1 MNKCVCVLEVR
12 VCACS
17 ARVCVCVRVC
27 ACILVLVHANACGS
41 ECTQVGIL
49 EEVRECIFMLERC
62 VLMFSHVNKIEEE

>member
-1 MNKCVCVLEVR
+1 MLVVS

-17 ARVCVCVRVC
+17 ECVC
-27 ACILVLVHANACGS
+27 VHANACGS

-62 VLMFSHVNKIEEE
+62 VLIFSHVNKIEEG

>member
-1 MNKCVCVLEVR
+1 MLVVS

-17 ARVCVCVRVC
+17 ECVC
-27 ACILVLVHANACGS
+27 VHANACGS

-62 VLMFSHVNKIEEE
+62 VLIFSHVNKIEEGY